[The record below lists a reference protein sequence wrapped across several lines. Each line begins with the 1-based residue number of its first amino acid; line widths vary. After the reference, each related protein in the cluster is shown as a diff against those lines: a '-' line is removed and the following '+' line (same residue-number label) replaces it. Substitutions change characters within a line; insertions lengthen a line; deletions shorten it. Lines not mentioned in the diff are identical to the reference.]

1 MVWNVVLTRSTHLP
15 FFNFNFKIQD
25 YLRQDHD
32 RIVVVVVVVVAVA
45 VSWLTYLPMMA
56 MEGAFS
62 TLGF

>member
-32 RIVVVVVVVVAVA
+32 RIVVVVVVVVAV
-45 VSWLTYLPMMA
+45 SWLTYLPMMA
-56 MEGAFS
+56 MEGGFT